1 MPPKIKPNT
10 AFLKTVGDSVDPLF
24 RASRNGPQVVEA
36 DVERITANP
45 DQPRR
50 HFDEAELQALADSIE
65 RHGLQQP
72 IGLKPLDPGHWQLVY
87 GERRLR
93 AVRMLGRQTIFGTLV
108 NTGDADEI
116 ALIENL
122 HRSDLSPLEEA
133 VAFRGLMER
142 HGYSQ
147 VTLAG
152 IVGRD
157 RADVNRTLK
166 LLDLPEEIR
175 AALPQLRPAPARYRL
190 YRLATEKDPA
200 RQAALWET
208 IRRET
213 LPAPVEAD
221 GTPAKRPARRSRG
234 AAAALDALL
243 RTART
248 VAKNPKTLEALR
260 GQPVAAADRDHLRRL
275 RAAIDAVLGD
285 ED

>member
-24 RASRNGPQVVEA
+24 RASRNGPQIVEA
-36 DVERITANP
+36 DVERIVANP

-50 HFDEAELQALADSIE
+50 HFDEAELRALADSID

-72 IGLKPLDPGHWQLVY
+72 VGLKQLEPGRWQLVY

-93 AVRMLGRQTIFGTLV
+93 AVRLLGRRTIFGTV
-108 NTGDADEI
+108 VTTGDADEI

-122 HRSDLSPLEEA
+122 HRADLSPVEEA
-133 VAFRGLMER
+133 AAFRGLMER

-147 VTLAG
+147 GALAA

-166 LLDLPEEIR
+166 LLDLPEAIR
-175 AALPQLRPAPARYRL
+175 SALPEVRPAPARYRL
-190 YRLATEKDPA
+190 YRLAAEKDPA
-200 RQAALWET
+200 RQAALWEA
-208 IRRET
+208 IRREA
-213 LPAPVEAD
+213 LPAPD
-221 GTPAKRPARRSRG
+221 GSGAPSPRRPRGG

-248 VAKNPKTLEALR
+248 VAKDPAALAALR
-260 GQPVAAADRDHLRRL
+260 GQAVSTADRDRLRRL

-285 ED
+285 EA